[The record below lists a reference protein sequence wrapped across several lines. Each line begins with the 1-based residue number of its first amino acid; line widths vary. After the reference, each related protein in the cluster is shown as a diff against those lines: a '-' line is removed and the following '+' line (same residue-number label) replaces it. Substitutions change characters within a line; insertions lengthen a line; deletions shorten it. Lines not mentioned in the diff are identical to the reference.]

1 MFESQRFA
9 RRIIISRNSIPFRA
23 SFSCG
28 RREARSHGRDSPAS
42 RPCCEGRRFPF
53 RRTPDRVLPG
63 IPGERTTAVPARFR
77 CRVIRSHRPSTGLP
91 NPNNSVVATAD
102 NADSSLRSGRLTSA
116 VPHFE
121 RSGSSCLRVS
131 GLRGESS
138 SPAIRFRFARR
149 SPVAAGKPVRT
160 AAIHPLRGHV
170 VRGGVFHSAGPR
182 IASCRASRG
191 SGPRRCPPVSAVA
204 SSVPTG
210 PLPDSR
216 TRTIQWWQRR
226 TTPIVRFALDA

>member
-102 NADSSLRSGRLTSA
+102 NADSSLRSGRPFSA
-116 VPHFE
+116 VPHFK
-121 RSGSSCLRVS
+121 RSPQKFPRARPIGSAIRFSSCLVS
-131 GLRGESS
+131 SWCFRRI
-138 SPAIRFRFARR
+138 IRQL
-149 SPVAAGKPVRT
+149 AAGFINTCGAK
-160 AAIHPLRGHV
+160 
-170 VRGGVFHSAGPR
+170 AGR
-182 IASCRASRG
+182 S
-191 SGPRRCPPVSAVA
+191 
-204 SSVPTG
+204 
-210 PLPDSR
+210 
-216 TRTIQWWQRR
+216 
-226 TTPIVRFALDA
+226 